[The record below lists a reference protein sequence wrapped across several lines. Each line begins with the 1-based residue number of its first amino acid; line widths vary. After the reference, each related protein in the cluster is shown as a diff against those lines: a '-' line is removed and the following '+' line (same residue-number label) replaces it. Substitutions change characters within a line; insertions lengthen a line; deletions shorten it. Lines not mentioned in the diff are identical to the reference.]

1 MSGDKVL
8 YRNEEPHGQGDV
20 FFLWQTGGSAQLMA
34 TTGSDGTVA
43 VFNRQGLL
51 IERIVLQG
59 LCAGFAWDKD
69 GDVLAVITQSSPQ
82 LIVWDSNSQ
91 KKQHV
96 DIGLRDP
103 PSCIIWS
110 TRNSLLAVATSRGNL
125 SIYNHATTK
134 RIPILG
140 KHTKRITCGAWGFA
154 NWGSGNLGMIHILA
168 LGSEDKT
175 LSLSNEE
182 GDTLRSVQLR
192 DNPSDM
198 HFAEMKTDERLP
210 GENTISMILGK
221 RTLFLYHLP
230 EPDSP
235 TELGFQ
241 QRYGSLLQHKWFG
254 DGYVLL
260 GFSLG
265 HVVAISTHPREVGQ
279 ELWQVKNHR
288 DSLNSIAV
296 CKELEFIASCGDNN
310 IKIHSMSNLQETIKI
325 LTLHDQAALK
335 NIEWS
340 SDGQLLGVTTSQ
352 GTICVFVTKLHSLY
366 AISPPRIALLSSLA
380 EVAIYHY
387 APDKIKSAPVT
398 IALEVEP
405 SFLAVGPYHMACG
418 MNNHVWF
425 YDLGRTL
432 NDNPLL
438 LGDREYMSEIKEVA
452 LSSEY
457 CAVLCGGQIM
467 LHSIETTNES
477 TMNRD
482 PKIFPDEVRGMN
494 ESVITCLALTND
506 FLCFAT
512 DLGNIVHFS
521 LERWSLVVQ
530 FRHQVGIKT
539 IHVDLDG
546 TRMVFI
552 DDHNHGYVYISASE
566 ETIRIP
572 EFPKHAVGVLWD
584 FSHPIVFIAFD
595 RSSCVTYALVR
606 ASVEG
611 KRVEKVGVTSLIS
624 DQMPLMLYDG
634 ELCLHGSGGQLTNI
648 VLDTHANKP
657 GRDVKEQLRAVRLM
671 RKHNESW
678 ELCNL
683 MNDVEEWKELGRA
696 AIADLNIPFAIKV
709 YRNIGDVAMVYALED
724 IVQIE
729 DTNTLAGFCALLLN
743 KVDEAKTLFA
753 KSGNPQ
759 EALEL
764 CRDLLQWEQ
773 AMALAGSLAPEQLP
787 FLAREYAQQLEFT
800 GSHAEAL
807 MNFER
812 GLKSDILPSSD
823 GVIEQEVL
831 NQHLNLCKA
840 GIART
845 SIKCGDYRRGVQLAL
860 ELNDKEL
867 FNDCGEA
874 LMASG
879 NLNEAAILL
888 EKGENWDKCCEL
900 YINLKQWKKIDHILP
915 NVTSLKLHAA
925 YAKAKEADGHY
936 ADAINSYHQAG
947 DLDSVVRI
955 YLEYLSDPHSASEI
969 LLETRSIEGSKLL
982 SKYFEKH
989 GDYESA
995 IQFLILCGSITDAF
1009 SIAQKQNKIRYYGE
1023 VLEQSSNAKPSDY
1036 LILATYFE
1044 NEKYTL
1050 LAGKY
1055 YFLGKEYS
1063 KALKHLLKASSF
1075 SNEEN
1080 TALSLAID
1088 CVASANDEKLS
1099 NQLIEYLL
1107 GETDGVPKDPK
1118 LLFRLYMAKRQFK
1131 EAAKAAMIIAN
1142 QEQTAGNYRSAHDL
1156 LFSMYQEL
1164 KRNNLTI
1171 ASDMKASLAL
1181 LHRYTLVRTHVK
1193 CGNHLQAARLL
1204 LQVAKSISQFPSH
1217 VVPILTST
1225 VIECH
1230 RTGLRKSAF
1239 EYAVMLMRS
1248 EFRGQIDSKYA
1259 KKIESIVRKAPRG
1272 QLEDEGAYES
1282 NPCPVCDANLPT
1294 MDFICGQCKTT
1305 LPVCIATGQH
1315 IVKEDIVAC
1324 PECDF
1329 PALKVEFMK
1338 ILESTDNQCT
1348 MCGEEIEAS
1357 RLVDIDDIQPY
1368 IEGAAT

>member
-1 MSGDKVL
+1 MSGEKVL
-8 YRNEEPHGQGDV
+8 YRNEDPHGQGDV
-20 FFLWQTGGSAQLMA
+20 YFLWQTGGSAQLMA

-43 VFNRQGLL
+43 IFNRQGQLV
-51 IERIVLQG
+51 ERIVLQG

-69 GDVLAVITQSSPQ
+69 GDVLAIITQSSSQ
-82 LIVWDSNSQ
+82 LIVWDANSR
-91 KKQHV
+91 KKQSV
-96 DIGLRDP
+96 DIGVRDP
-103 PSCIIWS
+103 PSCIVWS
-110 TRNSLLAVATSRGNL
+110 KRGSLLAVATSRGNL
-125 SIYNHATTK
+125 SIYNHLTTK

-140 KHTKRITCGAWGFA
+140 KHTKRITCGAWSTE
-154 NWGSGNLGMIHILA
+154 NILA
-168 LGSEDKT
+168 LGSEDKF

-192 DNPSDM
+192 DTPSDM
-198 HFAEMKTDERLP
+198 HFAEMKTDERVP

-241 QRYGSLLQHKWFG
+241 QRYGSLIQHKWFS

-265 HVVAISTHPREVGQ
+265 HVVSISTHPREVGQ

-296 CKELEFIASCGDNN
+296 CKELELVASCGDNN
-310 IKIHSMSNLQETIKI
+310 IKIHSMSNLQETVKI
-325 LTLHDQAALK
+325 LTLHDQAAMK
-335 NIEWS
+335 NIDWS

-352 GTICVFVTKLHSLY
+352 GAVCVFVTKLHSLF
-366 AISPPRIALLSSLA
+366 AVSPPRIALLSSLA
-380 EVAIYHY
+380 EVTIHHY
-387 APDKIKSAPVT
+387 APDKVKSAPTT
-398 IALEVEP
+398 IALEIEP
-405 SFLAVGPYHMACG
+405 SFLAIGPYHLACG

-425 YDLGRTL
+425 YDLGRSL

-467 LHSIETTNES
+467 LHSIES
-477 TMNRD
+477 TSEATLNRE
-482 PKIFPDEVRGMN
+482 PKVFPDEIRGMV
-494 ESVITCLALTND
+494 ESIITCLTLTND

-521 LERWSLVVQ
+521 LERWSTVLQ
-530 FRHQVGIKT
+530 FRHQVGIKALFT
-539 IHVDLDG
+539 DLDG
-546 TRMVFI
+546 TRLVFL
-552 DDHNHGYVYISASE
+552 DDHSHGYVYIAATE

-572 EFPKHAVGVLWD
+572 EIPKHTIGIMWD
-584 FSHPIVFIAFD
+584 YSHSSVFIAFD
-595 RSSCVTYALVR
+595 RSTCVTYAFVR
-606 ASVEG
+606 ASVQG
-611 KRVEKVGVTSLIS
+611 RKVERVGVTSLIS
-624 DQMPLMLYDG
+624 DQIPLMLYDG
-634 ELCLHGSGGQLTNI
+634 DLCLHGSGGRFTTV

-657 GRDVKEQLRAVRLM
+657 GRDAKEQLQAVITM
-671 RKHNESW
+671 RKYNEAW

-683 MNDVEEWKELGRA
+683 MNDVEEWKRLGQSA
-696 AIADLNIPFAIKV
+696 LADMNIAFAIKV
-709 YRNIGDVAMVYALED
+709 FRNIGDVAMVYALED

-729 DTNTLAGFCALLLN
+729 DLNTLAGFCALLLN
-743 KVDEAKTLFA
+743 KIDEAKTLFA
-753 KSGNPQ
+753 KSGNPL

-773 AMALAGSLAPEQLP
+773 AMALASSLAPDQLP

-800 GSHAEAL
+800 GNQAEAL
-807 MNFER
+807 MNYER
-812 GLKSDILPSSD
+812 GLKSDILPSSAD
-823 GVIEQEVL
+823 GVIEQELL
-831 NQHLNLCKA
+831 NQHVRLCKA
-840 GIART
+840 GISRT

-860 ELNDKEL
+860 ELDDKQL
-867 FNDCGEA
+867 FNDCGNA
-874 LMASG
+874 LVNSG

-888 EKGENWDKCCEL
+888 ERGESWDKCCEL
-900 YINLKQWKKIDHILP
+900 YIHLKLWKKVDSILP
-915 NVTSLKLHAA
+915 NVTSLKLQAS
-925 YAKAKEADGHY
+925 YAKAKEAEGRY
-936 ADAINSYHQAG
+936 AEAINGYQLAG
-947 DLDSVVRI
+947 DMDSVVRI
-955 YLEYLSDPHSASEI
+955 YLEHLSDPHSASEI
-969 LLETRSIEGSKLL
+969 LMETRSIEGSKLL
-982 SKYFEKH
+982 SKYFERH
-989 GDYESA
+989 GDFESA
-995 IQFLILCGSITDAF
+995 IQFLVLCGSIGDAF
-1009 SIAQKQNKIRYYGE
+1009 AIAQKQNKIRYYGE

-1036 LILATYFE
+1036 LVLATHFE
-1044 NEKYTL
+1044 SEKYTL

-1055 YFLGKEYS
+1055 YFLGKEYY
-1063 KALKHLLKASSF
+1063 KALKHLLKAASF

-1080 TALSLAID
+1080 MALSLAID

-1107 GETDGVPKDPK
+1107 GELDGVPKDPK

-1142 QEQTAGNYRSAHDL
+1142 QEQIAGNYRSAHDL

-1164 KRNNLTI
+1164 KRNNLAI
-1171 ASDMKASLAL
+1171 ASDMKASLTL

-1193 CGNHLQAARLL
+1193 RANHLLAARLL
-1204 LQVAKSISQFPSH
+1204 LEVAKNISQFPSH

-1248 EFRGQIDSKYA
+1248 EFRNQIDAKYA

-1272 QLEDEGAYES
+1272 QLEDEGAYEAG
-1282 NPCPVCDANLPT
+1282 PCPVCDATLPS
-1294 MDFICGQCKTT
+1294 MEFICGQCKTT
-1305 LPVCIATGQH
+1305 LPICIATGQH
-1315 IVKEDIVAC
+1315 IVKENVVAC

-1329 PALKVEFMK
+1329 PALKAELTK
-1338 ILESTDNQCT
+1338 ILEFTDNQCP
-1348 MCGEEIEAS
+1348 MCGEEIES
-1357 RLVDIDDIQPY
+1357 LRFVDISDIQPY
-1368 IEGAAT
+1368 IGTGT

>member
-43 VFNRQGLL
+43 IFNRQGQLV
-51 IERIVLQG
+51 ERIVLQG

-82 LIVWDSNSQ
+82 LILWDANSQ
-91 KKQHV
+91 KKHLV

-103 PSCIIWS
+103 PSCIVWS
-110 TRNSLLAVATSRGNL
+110 KKGRLLAVATSRGNL

-140 KHTKRITCGAWGFA
+140 KHTKRITCGAWSTE
-154 NWGSGNLGMIHILA
+154 NILA
-168 LGSEDKT
+168 LGSEDKY

-198 HFAEMKTDERLP
+198 HFAEMKTDERVP

-296 CKELEFIASCGDNN
+296 CKELELVASCGDNN
-310 IKIHSMSNLQETIKI
+310 VKIHSMSNLQETVKI
-325 LTLHDQAALK
+325 LALHDQAAMK

-352 GTICVFVTKLHSLY
+352 GAICVFVTKLHSLY
-366 AISPPRIALLSSLA
+366 AVSPPRIAILSSLA
-380 EVAIYHY
+380 EVAIHHY
-387 APDKIKSAPVT
+387 APDKAKLSPTMIT
-398 IALEVEP
+398 LEIEP
-405 SFLAVGPYHMACG
+405 SFLAIGPYHLACG

-425 YDLGRTL
+425 YDLGRTYS
-432 NDNPLL
+432 DSPLL
-438 LGDREYMSEIKEVA
+438 LGDREYMSEIKQVA
-452 LSSEY
+452 LSAEY

-467 LHSIETTNES
+467 LHPIESTNEI
-477 TMNRD
+477 TINRE
-482 PKIFPDEVRGMN
+482 PKIFPDEIRGMS

-512 DLGNIVHFS
+512 DLGNIVQFS
-521 LERWSLVVQ
+521 LERWSTVIQ
-530 FRHQVGIKT
+530 YRHPVGMKSLYS
-539 IHVDLDG
+539 DLDG
-546 TRMVFI
+546 TRMVFV
-552 DDHNHGYVYISASE
+552 DDHSHGYVYLSATE
-566 ETIRIP
+566 EAIRVP
-572 EFPKHAVGVLWD
+572 DFPKHVVGVLWD
-584 FSHPIVFIAFD
+584 LSHANVFVAFD
-595 RSSCVTYALVR
+595 RSNCITYAFVR
-606 ASVEG
+606 SSIEG
-611 KRVEKVGVTSLIS
+611 KKVEKVGVTSLIS
-624 DQMPLMLYDG
+624 DQIPLMLYNG
-634 ELCLHGSGGQLTNI
+634 ELCLHGSGGRLTNI

-657 GRDVKEQLRAVRLM
+657 GQDAKEQLRSVIKM
-671 RKHNESW
+671 RKFNEAW

-683 MNDVEEWKELGRA
+683 IGDEAEWKRLGQA
-696 AIADLNIPFAIKV
+696 AIMDLNIVFAIKV
-709 YRNIGDVAMVYALED
+709 YRYIGDVAMVYALED
-724 IVQIE
+724 LVQIE
-729 DTNTLAGFCALLLN
+729 DVNTLAGFCALLLN
-743 KVDEAKTLFA
+743 RIDDAKTLFA
-753 KSGNPQ
+753 KSGNPL

-773 AMALAGSLAPEQLP
+773 AMALASSLAPEQLP

-800 GSHAEAL
+800 GNHAEAL

-812 GLKSDILPSSD
+812 GLKYDSVPNSANGVIQQD
-823 GVIEQEVL
+823 VIEQHVM
-831 NQHLNLCKA
+831 LCKA

-845 SIKCGDYRRGVQLAL
+845 SIKCGDNRRGVQLAL
-860 ELNDKEL
+860 EVGDTQL

-879 NLNEAAILL
+879 NYPEAAILL
-888 EKGENWDKCCEL
+888 EKGGNWDKCCEL
-900 YINLKQWKKIDHILP
+900 YIHLKQWKKVDQILP
-915 NVTSLKLHAA
+915 NITSLKLHAA
-925 YAKAKEADGHY
+925 YAKAKEDEGHY
-936 ADAINSYHQAG
+936 ADAIHSYQLAG

-955 YLEYLSDPHSASEI
+955 YLDNLSDPHSASEI
-969 LLETRSIEGSKLL
+969 LLETRSVESSKML
-982 SKYFEKH
+982 SKYFERH

-995 IQFLILCGSITDAF
+995 IQFLVLCGSINEAF
-1009 SIAQKQNKIRYYGE
+1009 AIAQKQNKIRYYGE
-1023 VLEQSSNAKPSDY
+1023 ILEQSSSAKPSDF
-1036 LILATYFE
+1036 LVLATLFE

-1055 YFLGKEYS
+1055 YFLGKEYN
-1063 KALKHLLKASSF
+1063 KALKHLLRASSF

-1099 NQLIEYLL
+1099 NQLIEFLL

-1118 LLFRLYMAKRQFK
+1118 LLFRLYMAKKQYK

-1142 QEQTAGNYRSAHDL
+1142 QEQIAGNYRSAHDL

-1164 KRNNLTI
+1164 KRNNLMI
-1171 ASDMKASLAL
+1171 AADMKASLTL

-1193 CGNHLQAARLL
+1193 RGNHLLAARLL
-1204 LQVAKSISQFPSH
+1204 LEVAKNISQFPSH

-1248 EFRGQIDSKYA
+1248 EYRNQIDGKYA

-1272 QLEDEGAYES
+1272 QLEDEGAYDTS
-1282 NPCPVCDANLPT
+1282 PCPVCDSNLPC

-1305 LPVCIATGQH
+1305 LPICIATGQH
-1315 IVKEDIVAC
+1315 ITKDDMTAC

-1329 PALKVEFMK
+1329 PALKVEMIK
-1338 ILESTDNQCT
+1338 ILETTENQCT
-1348 MCGEEIEAS
+1348 MCGEEVDS
-1357 RLVDIDDIQPY
+1357 TRLIDVDDIQPFL
-1368 IEGAAT
+1368 ANAT

>member
-1 MSGDKVL
+1 MSSEKVL
-8 YRNEEPHGQGDV
+8 YRHEDPHGQGDV
-20 FFLWQTGGSAQLMA
+20 YFLWQTGGSAQLMA

-43 VFNRQGLL
+43 VFNRQGQL
-51 IERIVLQG
+51 IERIALQS
-59 LCAGFAWDKD
+59 LCAGFAWDRD
-69 GDVLAVITQSSPQ
+69 GDVLAIITQNSSQ

-91 KKQHV
+91 KKQSV
-96 DIGLRDP
+96 DIGVRDP
-103 PSCIIWS
+103 PSCIVWS
-110 TRNSLLAVATSRGNL
+110 KRGNLLAVATTRGNL
-125 SIYNHATTK
+125 SIYNHSTTK

-140 KHTKRITCGAWGFA
+140 KHTKRISCGAWSTE
-154 NWGSGNLGMIHILA
+154 NILA
-168 LGSEDKT
+168 LGSEDKS

-192 DNPSDM
+192 DHPSDM
-198 HFAEMKTDERLP
+198 HFAEMKTDERVP

-296 CKELEFIASCGDNN
+296 CKELELIASCGDNN
-310 IKIHSMSNLQETIKI
+310 VKIHSMSNLQETVKI
-325 LTLHDQAALK
+325 LTLHDQAAMK

-352 GTICVFVTKLHSLY
+352 GAICVFVTKLHSLC
-366 AISPPRIALLSSLA
+366 AIFPPRIALLSSLA
-380 EVAIYHY
+380 EVAIHHY
-387 APDKIKSAPVT
+387 APDKVKSTPT
-398 IALEVEP
+398 MIALEIEP
-405 SFLAVGPYHMACG
+405 SFLAIGPYHLACG

-425 YDLGRTL
+425 YDLGRTM
-432 NDNPLL
+432 NDSPLL
-438 LGDREYMSEIKEVA
+438 LGDREYMSEIKSVA

-467 LHSIETTNES
+467 LHPIESTNEA
-477 TMNRD
+477 TMNRE
-482 PKIFPDEVRGMN
+482 PKVFPDEIRGMA
-494 ESVITCLALTND
+494 ESVITCQALTND

-512 DLGNIVHFS
+512 DLGNVIHFS
-521 LERWSLVVQ
+521 LERWSTVTQ
-530 FRHQVGIKT
+530 FRHQVGIKALYC
-539 IHVDLDG
+539 DLDG
-546 TRMVFI
+546 TRIVLI
-552 DDHNHGYVYISASE
+552 DDHSHGFVYISATE

-572 EFPKHAVGVLWD
+572 DLPKHVVGVMWD
-584 FSHPIVFIAFD
+584 YSHPAVFVAFD
-595 RSSCVTYALVR
+595 RNSCITYAFVR
-606 ASVEG
+606 ASIYG
-611 KRVEKVGVTSLIS
+611 KKVEKVGTTSLIS
-624 DQMPLMLYDG
+624 EQIPLMLYDG
-634 ELCLHGSGGQLTNI
+634 ELCLHGSGGRLSTI

-657 GRDVKEQLRAVRLM
+657 GRDAKEQLQSVTTM
-671 RKHNESW
+671 RKYNEAW

-683 MNDVEEWKELGRA
+683 LGDLDEWRRLGRS
-696 AIADLNIPFAIKV
+696 AIADLNITFAIKV
-709 YRNIGDVAMVYALED
+709 YRQIGDVAMVYALED

-729 DTNTLAGFCALLLN
+729 DLNTLAGFCALLLD
-743 KVDEAKTLFA
+743 KVDEAKTLFT

-800 GSHAEAL
+800 GNQAEAL
-807 MNFER
+807 KNYER
-812 GLKSDILPSSD
+812 GLKSDIMPKTPS
-823 GVIEQEVL
+823 GMVEQEQL
-831 NQHLNLCKA
+831 NQHVALCKA
-840 GIART
+840 GISRT
-845 SIKCGDYRRGVQLAL
+845 SIKCGDYRRGVQVAL
-860 ELNDKEL
+860 GLDDKQL
-867 FNDCGEA
+867 YADCGEA
-874 LMASG
+874 LIAAR
-879 NLNEAAILL
+879 NLNEAATLL
-888 EKGENWDKCCEL
+888 ERAESWDKCCEL
-900 YINLKQWKKIDHILP
+900 YIQLKLWKKVDRILP
-915 NVTSLKLHAA
+915 HVTSLKLHAA
-925 YAKAKEADGHY
+925 YAKAKEAEGSY
-936 ADAINSYHQAG
+936 AEAINSYQVAG

-955 YLEYLSDPHSASEI
+955 YLEHLSDPHSASEI
-969 LLETRSIEGSKLL
+969 LLETRSVEGSKLL
-982 SKYFEKH
+982 SKYFEQH

-995 IQFLILCGSITDAF
+995 IQFLLLCGSVADAF
-1009 SIAQKQNKIRYYGE
+1009 AIAQKQNKIRYYGE

-1036 LILATYFE
+1036 LLLATYFE

-1055 YFLGKEYS
+1055 FFLGKEYA
-1063 KALKHLLKASSF
+1063 KALKHLLKAASF
-1075 SNEEN
+1075 SNEEGI
-1080 TALSLAID
+1080 ALSLAID

-1107 GETDGVPKDPK
+1107 GEVDGVPKDPK

-1142 QEQTAGNYRSAHDL
+1142 QEQISGNYRSAHDL

-1171 ASDMKASLAL
+1171 ASDMKASLTL

-1193 CGNHLQAARLL
+1193 RGNHLLAAKLL
-1204 LQVAKSISQFPSH
+1204 LEVSKNISQFPSH

-1248 EFRGQIDSKYA
+1248 EFRNQIDAKYA

-1272 QLEDEGAYES
+1272 QLEDEGGYDTG
-1282 NPCPVCDANLPT
+1282 PCPVCDASLPS
-1294 MDFICGQCKTT
+1294 MDFICSQCKTT
-1305 LPVCIATGQH
+1305 LPICIATGQH
-1315 IVKEDIVAC
+1315 IVKDDVVAC

-1329 PALKVEFMK
+1329 PALKVEFIN
-1338 ILESTDNQCT
+1338 ILESTDNQCP
-1348 MCGEEIEAS
+1348 MCGEDIDGS
-1357 RLVDIDDIQPY
+1357 RLVDIGDIEPY
-1368 IEGAAT
+1368 IGTGT